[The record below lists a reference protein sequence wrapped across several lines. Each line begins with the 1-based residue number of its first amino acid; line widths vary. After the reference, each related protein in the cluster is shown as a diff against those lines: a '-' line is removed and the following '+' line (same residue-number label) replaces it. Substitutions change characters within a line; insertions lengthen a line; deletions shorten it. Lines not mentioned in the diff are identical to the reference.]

1 MLSVVANCRYITIL
15 TAGPDTADSGT
26 RAADTD
32 QEIVDLKTLRAIRV
46 LRPLKLVSG
55 VPSKSFLP
63 SRYLAAYRHAK
74 IFFVMHLILYL
85 QLSASCFNIGK
96 HLFSV
101 NQLLA
106 NFKMICFKDLI
117 GEKVLSSSLCG
128 LAMLFN

>member
-55 VPSKSFLP
+55 VPSKSSTIFGV
-63 SRYLAAYRHAK
+63 SNRYTK
-74 IFFVMHLILYL
+74 F
-85 QLSASCFNIGK
+85 G
-96 HLFSV
+96 V
-101 NQLLA
+101 NH
-106 NFKMICFKDLI
+106 
-117 GEKVLSSSLCG
+117 
-128 LAMLFN
+128 